1 MDPVLRLRY
10 LDALGITQY
19 VARKPLPG
27 AKPSVL
33 IDVAPATMAA
43 GLEVAPV
50 AYAPAP
56 GLIEVIETAIIE
68 TTIPKK
74 PFVTDVSNPESTA
87 SQENPL
93 PVKRT
98 VISQAFQCQV
108 AYWHTSDLLILAD
121 MPRLDKACLL
131 ILNDILFSIQ
141 REKPSAPE
149 AFHWPIEKVA
159 EKSLHSAQEYFQG
172 LLDTGLLKREGLRQI
187 LLFGRSPLQLLGID
201 ENGLHS
207 DRYQD
212 WPVIAL
218 PGLRHML
225 EHPASKADA
234 WKKLLPLVKHEQK

>member
-1 MDPVLRLRY
+1 MDAVLRLRY

-19 VARKPLPG
+19 VARAPLTG

-33 IDVAPATMAA
+33 LDLLPVSLPPDTQNIPAAHSST
-43 GLEVAPV
+43 
-50 AYAPAP
+50 P
-56 GLIEVIETAIIE
+56 GLLESIAA
-68 TTIPKK
+68 TTPG
-74 PFVTDVSNPESTA
+74 SGLARNPDDTEST
-87 SQENPL
+87 L
-93 PVKRT
+93 PAGNSLPART
-98 VISQAFQCQV
+98 PVISERFQCQL
-108 AYWHTSDLLILAD
+108 AYWHIEDLLILAD
-121 MPRLDKACLL
+121 MPRLDKSCLL

-159 EKSLHSAQEYFQG
+159 EISLHSAQEYFQG
-172 LLDTGLLKREGLRQI
+172 LLDTGLLKRGGLRQI
-187 LLFGRSPLQLLGID
+187 LLFGHSPLQLLGLD
-201 ENGLHS
+201 DSSMYG

-218 PGLRHML
+218 PSLRHML